1 MTGIHAYQQQSSSW
15 YRIDML
21 LAAYDG
27 TVERIERARELVGN
41 GDMVAA
47 APLITRAL
55 RIVIEMYGGLDLRHG
70 EIPENMQRLYVYV
83 LHCISLGDSEHLQ
96 LALDV
101 LQTIREGLR
110 SIRDEAVELERQGEL
125 YPVDHN
131 VHRLMAVG

>member
-1 MTGIHAYQQQSSSW
+1 MTGIHAYQQQSPSW

-27 TVERIERARELVGN
+27 AIERIERAQELMEN
-41 GDMVAA
+41 GDTVAA

-55 RIVIEMYGGLDLRHG
+55 RIIIELYGGLDLRHG

-83 LHCISLGDSEHLQ
+83 LHCISLGDSEHL
-96 LALDV
+96 LSALDV

-110 SIRDEAVELERQGEL
+110 SVRDESVELERQGQL
-125 YPVDHN
+125 HPLDHN